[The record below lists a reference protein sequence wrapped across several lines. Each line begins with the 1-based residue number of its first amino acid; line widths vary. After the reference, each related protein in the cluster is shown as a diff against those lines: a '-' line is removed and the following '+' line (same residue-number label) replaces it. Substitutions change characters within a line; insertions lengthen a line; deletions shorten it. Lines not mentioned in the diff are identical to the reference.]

1 MNLPIVNPFEN
12 CPALDG
18 YHCQTNSLAKIFSF
32 NNHQISEDMLL
43 GLGAG
48 MGFMYWHQKG
58 APPFIGAR
66 GNNKEF
72 FQDIGRRIGVSIEEI
87 TTSSERKAEKTL
99 LERLARKEPMMMFGD
114 MGFLPW
120 FDFPEEY
127 HFGGHTFV
135 ICGYDGKDTLLASDM
150 DPQASGL
157 KKGFYHPISLEQLRK
172 ARNSHFKPFPPKN
185 KYLNFDF
192 KEFHEPTE
200 EDIYSAIRQTV
211 NSMLN
216 PPISNFGIKGILR
229 SAKEIMKWPNA
240 FENEELRLNL
250 FNLYIF
256 TEIGGTG
263 GGSFRYMYS
272 RFLEES
278 AIITSDSKLLEVAKV
293 IWHSGKIFTEIGL
306 LFKDAMQI
314 DDLHS
319 RITKAAEHYSHI
331 AEIEE
336 NAFQTLQ

>member
-1 MNLPIVNPFEN
+1 
-12 CPALDG
+12 
-18 YHCQTNSLAKIFSF
+18 
-32 NNHQISEDMLL
+32 
-43 GLGAG
+43 

-192 KEFHEPTE
+192 KEFHEPTVD
-200 EDIYSAIRQTV
+200 DIYSAIKQTV

-216 PPISNFGIKGILR
+216 PSISNFGIKGILR

-272 RFLEES
+272 RFLEEAS
-278 AIITSDSKLLEVAKV
+278 IITSDSKLSEVAKM
-293 IWHSGKIFTEIGL
+293 IWHSGEIFTEIGL